1 MGIKRTCL
9 CGLMVLA
16 GCNKPATDIPA
27 FGTLERDRI
36 DLSAD
41 SNEPIRVILVRE
53 GQRVAAGESLLIQ
66 SNERAEVA
74 LARARAEEAVARS
87 SLAEAESGPRA
98 QEIVQG
104 RARLE
109 AARSARKTAKYEL
122 DRQVSL
128 VERKFASASQVD
140 TLRGRYEEALAR
152 EAEAEA
158 ALDELLAGTR
168 SEAIDQARNHHAATS
183 ATVRDLELTVS
194 RTIIHSPMDG
204 IVETLPYEV
213 GERPP
218 VGATVVRV
226 LAATPLYANVHIAEP
241 VRTRVNSGTR
251 ALIRVD
257 GYPDPFAGTVR
268 WVSAEASFTPYFAL
282 NQHDRSLLSYA
293 AEIDLTAEDN
303 QGLPVGVPVQVTF
316 PDLSP

>member
-9 CGLMVLA
+9 CGLMLLA
-16 GCNKPATDIPA
+16 GCSKPTTDIPA

-53 GQRVAAGESLLIQ
+53 GQRVAAGESLLTQ
-66 SNERAEVA
+66 SSERAEVA

-109 AARSARKTAKYEL
+109 AARSARLTAKYEL

-128 VERKFASASQVD
+128 MERKYASASQVD
-140 TLRGRYEEALAR
+140 TLRGRYEEAQAR

-183 ATVRDLELTVS
+183 ATVRDLQLTVS
-194 RTIIHSPMDG
+194 RTIIHSPIAG
-204 IVETLPYEV
+204 IVETLPYKV

-218 VGATVVRV
+218 ACRGYGGQGTGSDQPVCRRAHSGACPNPCQQR
-226 LAATPLYANVHIAEP
+226 
-241 VRTRVNSGTR
+241 NSGSHPR
-251 ALIRVD
+251 GRIPGSVRRNGALGI
-257 GYPDPFAGTVR
+257 G
-268 WVSAEASFTPYFAL
+268 
-282 NQHDRSLLSYA
+282 RSLLYPLFRS
-293 AEIDLTAEDN
+293 EPSR
-303 QGLPVGVPVQVTF
+303 QVPVE
-316 PDLSP
+316 LRRRN